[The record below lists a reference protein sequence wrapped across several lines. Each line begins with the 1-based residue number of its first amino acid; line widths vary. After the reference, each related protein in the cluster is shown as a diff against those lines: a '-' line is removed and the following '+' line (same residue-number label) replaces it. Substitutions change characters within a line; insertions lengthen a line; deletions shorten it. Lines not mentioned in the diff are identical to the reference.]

1 MSLWWVTA
9 WVSWIP
15 LDTPG
20 YPWVPG
26 CLAKPVDAIPWSKSY
41 CLLPPAERQT
51 GECHCGESLR
61 PLHSTSGTTSSVLVE
76 PLVAQLV
83 VLAPLAEPAVNVIP
97 PDASSPGEATGI
109 LGPILKVESTLWMP
123 NQPQE
128 NISLQSSVTNFWFR
142 IVSQVFWSIIF
153 LLTLFIK
160 FHKVCQAESLTLIF
174 ILSLKLRNV
183 PLSCALSNDIWVK
196 CASPS
201 LLIFEKEEKAESPW
215 ERLVKGLTL

>member
-61 PLHSTSGTTSSVLVE
+61 PLHSTSGTTSSTTSSTCTTSRVQWMSFHQMPPLLVR
-76 PLVAQLV
+76 QQ
-83 VLAPLAEPAVNVIP
+83 
-97 PDASSPGEATGI
+97 ASWDRSWRWSPHCGCPT
-109 LGPILKVESTLWMP
+109 
-123 NQPQE
+123 NHRR
-128 NISLQSSVTNFWFR
+128 ISHCKA
-142 IVSQVFWSIIF
+142 VSQTSDLELSHKSFGQLYSF
-153 LLTLFIK
+153 SLF
-160 FHKVCQAESLTLIF
+160 S
-174 ILSLKLRNV
+174 
-183 PLSCALSNDIWVK
+183 
-196 CASPS
+196 
-201 LLIFEKEEKAESPW
+201 
-215 ERLVKGLTL
+215 